1 MNTGWVLGSAIASFV
16 IAAFFGRWLVPR
28 LRSRKAVQVL
38 SEDRAKWLNRRQ
50 NVPTM
55 GGLII
60 VLSAIITSLVC
71 VLLFS
76 YFESYDKDVLK
87 VLAGLAMS
95 LAFGGIGFADDYIKI
110 KKKESKGLKIKHKLL
125 AQFVVA
131 AAYLF
136 VLYLLGVTSNIV
148 IPYSGIYD
156 IGVFFWIL
164 SAIGIVLIVNSVS
177 VSDGADGLTGAM
189 SFFCC
194 LTLMILASIMQAQCT
209 GISASALA
217 GGCLG
222 FLLWNLYPAKVN
234 MGGVGSL
241 FLGGYICSLAFSM
254 DLVFLLL
261 IVAAPFILELL
272 SVVVQVSYFKLT
284 HGKRIFKMSPLHH
297 HFEKVGWSQ
306 VKIVAVF
313 SVATAV
319 CGIFAVLVTIFGLSQ
334 IS

>member
-16 IAAFFGRWLVPR
+16 IAAFFGRWLTPK
-28 LRSRKAVQVL
+28 LRSRGAVHEV
-38 SEDRAKWLNRRQ
+38 SEDAPKWLKRRQ
-50 NVPTM
+50 GVPTM
-55 GGLII
+55 GGLIFI
-60 VLSAIITSLVC
+60 LSAVVTSIVC

-87 VLAGLAMS
+87 VTAGLVMA
-95 LAFGGIGFADDYIKI
+95 LAFGVIGYVDDYIKI
-110 KKKESKGLKIKHKLL
+110 KKKGSTGLKVKHKLI
-125 AQFVVA
+125 AQFIVA

-164 SAIGIVLIVNSVS
+164 SAIGIVAIVNSVS
-177 VSDGADGLTGAM
+177 ISDGADGLTGAM

-194 LTLMILASIMQAQCT
+194 LTLMILAAIMQAQCT
-209 GISASALA
+209 GIMAAALA

-234 MGGVGSL
+234 MGSVGSL
-241 FLGGYICSLAFSM
+241 FIGGYICSLAFSM
-254 DLVFLLL
+254 DLPFLLL
-261 IVAAPFILELL
+261 IAAAPFILEML
-272 SVVVQVSYFKLT
+272 SVVIQVSYFKLT
-284 HGKRIFKMSPLHH
+284 HGKRLFKMSPIHH
-297 HFEKVGWSQ
+297 HFEKLGWSQ

-319 CGIFAVLVTIFGLSQ
+319 CGIFAVLVTLFGLSQ